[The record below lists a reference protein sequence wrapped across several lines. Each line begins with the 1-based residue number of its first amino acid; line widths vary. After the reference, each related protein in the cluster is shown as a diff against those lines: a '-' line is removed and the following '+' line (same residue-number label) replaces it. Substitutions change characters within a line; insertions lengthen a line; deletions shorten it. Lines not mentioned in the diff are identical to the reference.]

1 MSESGAEL
9 IDAVVAYAGPTRV
22 YLFELRLAAGT
33 TVGAAIQ
40 ACGASSAIAELA
52 GQALD
57 VGIFGQSCDLQDV
70 VKNGDRIEIYRPL
83 TAAPDLS
90 RRRRQASRRS

>member
-1 MSESGAEL
+1 MSESGADL

-57 VGIFGQSCDLQDV
+57 VGIFGQSCGLQDV
-70 VKNGDRIEIYRPL
+70 VKDGDRIEIYRPL
-83 TAAPDLS
+83 TADPNLS